1 MVSEAPPRTWG
12 PVVLSYVFPT
22 VGILITQF
30 FSKARPSSPTLG
42 WRHLFWPCR
51 VRCEPMEQ
59 HGREVWG
66 SSGAAVSQ

>member
-12 PVVLSYVFPT
+12 PVILSYVFPT

-42 WRHLFWPCR
+42 WRHLFWPWVIGTPR
-51 VRCEPMEQ
+51 GVVTEM
-59 HGREVWG
+59 
-66 SSGAAVSQ
+66 SSFSSVQSVNL